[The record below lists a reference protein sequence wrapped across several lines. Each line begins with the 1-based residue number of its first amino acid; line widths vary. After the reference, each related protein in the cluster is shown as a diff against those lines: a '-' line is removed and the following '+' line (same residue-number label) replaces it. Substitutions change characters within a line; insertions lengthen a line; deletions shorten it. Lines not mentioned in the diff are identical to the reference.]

1 MQYATGMKYP
11 MFTESPISFW
21 GAERVLTS
29 ALMVAFLLALPWISS
44 ALLSRARRARAKNQ
58 KRIWIL
64 LEVLLAVSVAVTF
77 AATAATVQVASSFI
91 APWVWDISGY
101 ASELDA
107 PLTARS
113 MFMWLTVIGLGWS
126 VFRWAGLN
134 SVRDVH
140 RSAKECMDLVARH
153 NPNSRDRRPARS
165 EGLPRESMFGDAQD

>member
-1 MQYATGMKYP
+1 MAI
-11 MFTESPISFW
+11 ESPISFW
-21 GAERVLTS
+21 GSERVLTS
-29 ALMVAFLLALPWISS
+29 VLMVAFLLALPWISS
-44 ALLSRARRARAKNQ
+44 VLLSRARRARAKSQ

-64 LEVLLAVSVAVTF
+64 LEMLLAVSVAVTF
-77 AATAATVQVASSFI
+77 AATAATVQVSAAFI

-101 ASELDA
+101 ASGLDA

-153 NPNSRDRRPARS
+153 NPNSRSRRASPSESSARQ
-165 EGLPRESMFGDAQD
+165 SMFGEAQD